1 MERITES
8 VTSTDGTRIVY
19 HVQGQGAPLVI
30 VHGTLAPVD
39 TYYALADL
47 LAPYYRVVLVER
59 REYGV
64 SGNGPRP
71 LDFARQAVDLAAVL
85 EAVGEPSFVFG
96 HSCGGV
102 VALHAL
108 LTPVTVRRVALYEPP
123 VALAGPVLAATL
135 EKARDWMAVGRPGD
149 AIIEFFGAIMDSAP
163 PAGMLDGMAAMLAPR
178 AHGLVADL
186 ECFTGMDPDLSR
198 WCTLEVPALLLS
210 GELTDSYGTKS
221 IDLLQ
226 QTIPNAR
233 TITFPGLGHT
243 FDDARPVAD
252 ALREFFV

>member
-8 VTSTDGTRIVY
+8 VTSADGTRIVY
-19 HVQGQGAPLVI
+19 HVQGEGAPLVI
-30 VHGTLAPVD
+30 VHGTLAPAD
-39 TYYALADL
+39 TYYPLADL
-47 LAPYYRVVLVER
+47 LAPHYRVVLVER

-71 LDFARQAVDLAAVL
+71 LDFARQAADLAAVL
-85 EAVGEPSFVFG
+85 DTMGEPGFVFG

-108 LTPVTVRRVALYEPP
+108 LESVQVRRVALYEPP
-123 VALAGPVLAATL
+123 VALAGTALATTL
-135 EKARDWMAVGRPGD
+135 DKARDRMTAGRPGD
-149 AIIEFFGAIMDSAP
+149 AIVEFFETILDSAP
-163 PAGMLDGMAAMLAPR
+163 SAGMLDGMASMLAPR

-198 WCTLEVPALLLS
+198 WSTLDVPALLLS

-243 FDDARPVAD
+243 FDDPEPVAE

>member
-1 MERITES
+1 MERITDS
-8 VTSTDGTRIVY
+8 VTSADGTRIVY
-19 HVQGQGAPLVI
+19 HVQGEGAPLVI
-30 VHGTLAPVD
+30 LHGTLAPVD
-39 TYYALADL
+39 TYYAVADL
-47 LAPYYRVVLVER
+47 LAPHYRVVLVER

-64 SGNGPRP
+64 SENGPRP
-71 LDFARQAVDLAAVL
+71 LDFARQAADVVAVL
-85 EAVGEPSFVFG
+85 DAVGEPSFVFG

-108 LTPVTVRRVALYEPP
+108 LTPAKIRRVALYEPP
-123 VALAGPVLAATL
+123 VALAGPALSATL
-135 EKARDWMAVGRPGD
+135 EKARDSMAAGRPGD
-149 AIIEFFGAIMDSAP
+149 AIIEFFSTILDYEP

-186 ECFTGMDPDLSR
+186 ECFTGMDPDLTR
-198 WCTLEVPALLLS
+198 WSTLDVPALLLS
-210 GELTDSYGTKS
+210 GELTDSYGTES

-243 FDDARPVAD
+243 FDDAQPVAD
-252 ALREFFV
+252 ALREFFI